1 MAEAALRSF
10 IQFKN
15 VPDFQMAI
23 NPPAPAAAD
32 FTADVGVT
40 GSGDFVL
47 AKTPGGGDT
56 EMSEVSLDPEEG

>member
-15 VPDFQMAI
+15 VPDFQLAI

-40 GSGDFVL
+40 GCGDFVKG
-47 AKTPGGGDT
+47 AGSGD
-56 EMSEVSLDPEEG
+56 SNGSAEVSHEGG